1 MTPFVGSDPIPDAY
15 QFLRN
20 RHKGW
25 NNAWDSKILAF
36 RRHGVATEGEETTD
50 RSGGAR
56 CRYRNVFLMQS
67 THPTQTAVMLEEHLG
82 YLWAE
87 EKAEYSRV

>member
-36 RRHGVATEGEETTD
+36 RRHDFGKQEKRRRVEVLELSLA
-50 RSGGAR
+50 S
-56 CRYRNVFLMQS
+56 LMVSLRRIYMQ
-67 THPTQTAVMLEEHLG
+67 LELMG
-82 YLWAE
+82 CY
-87 EKAEYSRV
+87 KGI